1 MSPHRGDKPR
11 LPVFLI
17 GYMGCGKTTLGQALH
32 SITGMPFVDLDHAV
46 EHEAGMTVRR
56 IFELHGEAGFR
67 RLETSMLRRVSGMR
81 AIVACG
87 GGTPC
92 QPGNIELMNSA
103 GVTVWLQADVD
114 RLTARLAEARRTRPL
129 IAALSDS
136 ELHSFVEHNL
146 RQRTPYYS
154 RAAHTFD
161 ANALDDAQQIADT
174 TKRFIDQFL
183 KH

>member
-1 MSPHRGDKPR
+1 MNLQRGDKPR

-17 GYMGCGKTTLGQALH
+17 GYMGSGKTTLGQALH
-32 SITGMPFVDLDHAV
+32 SATGMPFVDLDQAV
-46 EHEAGMTVRR
+46 EREAGMTVSR
-56 IFELHGEAGFR
+56 IFELQGEAGFR

-114 RLTARLAEARRTRPL
+114 RLAARLAEARSTRPL
-129 IAALSDS
+129 IAALSNSD
-136 ELHSFVEHNL
+136 LRRFVEDNL
-146 RQRTPYYS
+146 RRRTPYYS

-161 ANALDDAQQIADT
+161 ANALDDARQIAET

-183 KH
+183 NN